1 MEKKMTEVYF
11 RNDLD
16 LEFPVKEVF
25 KLDGKKVAKKTC
37 GKCDGNKYLLHFGN
51 TDEGRCWGCHAKGYI
66 TARVYTAKEL
76 RPVIKASEKRRMA
89 RIAKAQ
95 LESEIWSIQ
104 QMGYK
109 HKSYLSNV
117 AFKTK
122 KIKAKYQSEYV
133 GQVGDRLEKSL
144 TLDWCIKK
152 DGDYGVYYIKKLH
165 DEDGNIYSH
174 MGSAIYDE
182 DDKLIAKGTTFTLK
196 FTVKD
201 HSEYQGTKQTKIKN
215 PKFVKGE

>member
-1 MEKKMTEVYF
+1 MCEVYF
-11 RNDLD
+11 RHDLA
-16 LEFPVKEVF
+16 LESPIREVF
-25 KLDGKKVAKKTC
+25 KLEGKKVAKKTC
-37 GKCDGNKYLLHFGN
+37 AKCAGSGYLVHFGN
-51 TDEGRCWGCHAKGYI
+51 CDEGRCWGCRTRGYV

-76 RPVIKASEKRRMA
+76 RPLIRAAEKRDVA

-95 LESEIWSIQ
+95 LNSEIWSIQ
-104 QMGYK
+104 RMGYN
-109 HKSYLSNV
+109 HKRYLSNV

-122 KIKAKYQSEYV
+122 KIKAKYQSTFV
-133 GQVGDRLEKSL
+133 GNIGDRLEKSL

-152 DGDYGVYYIKKLH
+152 DGDYGVYYIKQFR

-182 DDKLIAKGTTFTLK
+182 DDKLIAKGTTVNLK
-196 FTVKD
+196 FTVKE
-201 HSEYQGTKQTKIKN
+201 HGEYQGTKQTKIRN